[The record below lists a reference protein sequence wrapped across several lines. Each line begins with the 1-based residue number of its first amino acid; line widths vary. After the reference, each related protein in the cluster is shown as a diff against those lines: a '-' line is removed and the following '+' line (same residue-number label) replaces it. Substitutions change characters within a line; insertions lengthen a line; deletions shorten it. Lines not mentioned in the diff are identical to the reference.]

1 LAAGRVPANQVLATE
16 RLIFNDRLDAVV
28 TLLFASLVLLIV
40 AESGRHWRLYAFGGK
55 KPVLSESPMELSR
68 LTA

>member
-1 LAAGRVPANQVLATE
+1 
-16 RLIFNDRLDAVV
+16 VV

-68 LTA
+68 LTV